1 MNIIVNYPNTQAGD
15 MNISSISTKFEPL
28 PELKGLRALVADD
41 DTDTCLSVCSMLR
54 EIGMRP
60 DWTNY
65 GKEAV
70 VRTFGKAV

>member
-1 MNIIVNYPNTQAGD
+1 MRV
-15 MNISSISTKFEPL
+15 
-28 PELKGLRALVADD
+28 LVADD

-65 GKEAV
+65 GTEAV
-70 VRTFGKAV
+70 EKMESTPAGYYDIILMDIQMPQMNTRR